1 MSHGQGITIIE
12 ITEEFMDEKKN
23 IAKELNNEIYKN
35 ALTNVLNKKYKNKNK
50 NDEVE
55 SSRGW
60 YTMGKDSFK
69 KALVKEIER
78 LSTKKGGYH
87 LYKRLGLKKKSSIK
101 SIKRRFK
108 KIKKAYKT
116 LSNPKTRKKYHLK
129 YKRHKSTRR
138 KSKRRK
144 SKRRKY
150 RRRKS
155 NK

>member
-1 MSHGQGITIIE
+1 MSYGQGITVKDIRE
-12 ITEEFMDEKKN
+12 DFMDEKKN
-23 IAKELNNEIYKN
+23 IAKEINDEIYKN
-35 ALTNVLNKKYKNKNK
+35 ALTNVLKTKYENKKE

-60 YTMGKDSFK
+60 YTMGKGEFK
-69 KALVKEIER
+69 KALDKEIER

-87 LYKRLGLKKKSSIK
+87 LYKRLGLKKRSSIK

-129 YKRHKSTRR
+129 YKRR

-144 SKRRKY
+144 SKRSKSK
-150 RRRKS
+150 RRKS
-155 NK
+155 NKRKKY